1 MSRKGN
7 SPDNGMMESF
17 FDSLKYSYEKSF
29 KSLDNLEEQATPDYI
44 FITTINVLRPNL
56 SLYNIE
62 LNPYQN

>member
-29 KSLDNLEEQATPDYI
+29 KSLDNLEEQAEKATL
-44 FITTINVLRPNL
+44 F
-56 SLYNIE
+56 
-62 LNPYQN
+62 

>member
-7 SPDNGMMESF
+7 RPDNGMMESF

-56 SLYNIE
+56 TLYNIE

>member
-1 MSRKGN
+1 
-7 SPDNGMMESF
+7 MMESF

-56 SLYNIE
+56 TLYNIE

>member
-29 KSLDNLEEQATPDYI
+29 KSLVNLEGQATPDYI
-44 FITTINVLRPNL
+44 FMTTKNVLRPNL
-56 SLYNIE
+56 TLYNIE

>member
-17 FDSLKYSYEKSF
+17 FDNLKYSYEKSF

-44 FITTINVLRPNL
+44 FITTINVLRPN
-56 SLYNIE
+56 STLYNIE